1 MYNAL
6 EKAKLL
12 DQTYLVFSSDHGYH
26 TGQFSLPYDKRHM
39 YEFDIRVPLLV
50 RGPGIEKGSKINHP
64 VAAVDFAPS
73 LIDLMNPT
81 YYQMSQDHFDGQ
93 SFVPLVSG
101 GLRKEKECWRD
112 NILIEYHGEGR
123 LTNPGCPELGPG
135 VSVIFQKKKIEFAT
149 ANCNLGMRSRLCL
162 RGRVEQHLHMY
173 PNNDPD

>member
-135 VSVIFQKKKIEFAT
+135 VSVIFQKKT
-149 ANCNLGMRSRLCL
+149 
-162 RGRVEQHLHMY
+162 
-173 PNNDPD
+173 